1 MTTIAVRTSRP
12 PRVLE
17 SLSPVT
23 LVRNLWEYR
32 ELVRQFSIRETVA
45 RYKGTHLGLAWTV
58 GQPLLTLAV
67 FTFVFSTVFDV
78 RWGTNLSGE
87 ARVDYALNF
96 FAGLVLYSV
105 FSETVGRAP
114 GLILEKPNF
123 VRKVVFPLEILP
135 VAALG
140 ASMIYALISVGVLL
154 AAALVLAGRFS
165 PTLWLFPLTLVPLA
179 AFTLGLSWF
188 LCSMGVFIRDIKNV
202 VAVLLQLLFFATPIT
217 FPLETLQTKLGG
229 YAWVVYLNPLTAI
242 LEDGRRTLLLGQQP
256 EWFTLGVS
264 TLVGLLVMQAG
275 YAWFRRS
282 RQGFADVL

>member
-12 PRVLE
+12 PRVIE
-17 SLSPVT
+17 ALSPVA
-23 LVRNLWEYR
+23 LVRNMWEYR
-32 ELVRQFSIRETVA
+32 ELIKQFSIRETVA

-67 FTFVFSTVFDV
+67 FTFLFSTVFEI
-78 RWGTNLSGE
+78 RWNTKLSGE
-87 ARVDYALNF
+87 ARIDYALHF

-105 FSETVGRAP
+105 FSDTVGRAP

-140 ASMIYALISVGVLL
+140 ASMIYALMGIVVLL
-154 AAALVLAGRFS
+154 VAALVLAGHFS
-165 PTLWLFPLTLVPLA
+165 ATLWLFPLTLIPLA
-179 AFTLGLSWF
+179 ALTLGLSWF

-202 VAVLLQLLFFATPIT
+202 VAVLLQLLFFVTPIM
-217 FPLETLQTKLGG
+217 FPLDMVQEKLGE
-229 YAWVVYLNPLTAI
+229 YAWAVYLNPLTPI
-242 LEDGRRTLLLGQQP
+242 LEDGRRTLLLSQMP
-256 EWFTLGVS
+256 DWFGLGVS
-264 TLVGLLVMQAG
+264 TVVGLLVMQSG